1 MCEPKRLLLQF
12 CHYVHLKDTDE
23 IIVIKTIKETEDG
36 ELYIEFTED
45 EAKELDITDVE
56 EIN

>member
-1 MCEPKRLLLQF
+1 M
-12 CHYVHLKDTDE
+12 KDTDE

-45 EAKELDITDVE
+45 EAKELDIANVK

>member
-1 MCEPKRLLLQF
+1 MCRSMEEKLE
-12 CHYVHLKDTDE
+12 DGDE
-23 IIVIKTIKETEDG
+23 IVVVKTIKENEEG

-45 EAKELDITDVE
+45 EVKELDITDVK

>member
-1 MCEPKRLLLQF
+1 MMCRSMEEKLE
-12 CHYVHLKDTDE
+12 DGDE
-23 IIVIKTIKETEDG
+23 IVVVKTIKETEDG

-45 EAKELDITDVE
+45 EAKELDIADVK

>member
-1 MCEPKRLLLQF
+1 MCRSMEEKLE
-12 CHYVHLKDTDE
+12 DGDE

-45 EAKELDITDVE
+45 EANELDITDVKE
-56 EIN
+56 DS

>member
-1 MCEPKRLLLQF
+1 MEEKLE
-12 CHYVHLKDTDE
+12 DGDE
-23 IIVIKTIKETEDG
+23 IVVVKTIKENEKG

>member
-1 MCEPKRLLLQF
+1 MCRSTEEKLE
-12 CHYVHLKDTDE
+12 DGDE
-23 IIVIKTIKETEDG
+23 IVVVKTIKENEEG

-45 EAKELDITDVE
+45 EVKELDITDVK

>member
-1 MCEPKRLLLQF
+1 MMCRSMEEKLE
-12 CHYVHLKDTDE
+12 DGDE
-23 IIVIKTIKETEDG
+23 IVIVKTIKENEEG

-45 EAKELDITDVE
+45 EAKELDIADVK

>member
-1 MCEPKRLLLQF
+1 MEEKLE
-12 CHYVHLKDTDE
+12 DGDE
-23 IIVIKTIKETEDG
+23 IVVVKTIKETKDG

-45 EAKELDITDVE
+45 EAKELDIADVK

>member
-1 MCEPKRLLLQF
+1 MEEKLE
-12 CHYVHLKDTDE
+12 DGDE
-23 IIVIKTIKETEDG
+23 IVVVKTIKENEEG

-45 EAKELDITDVE
+45 EVKELDITDVK

>member
-1 MCEPKRLLLQF
+1 MMCRSMEEKLE
-12 CHYVHLKDTDE
+12 DGDE
-23 IIVIKTIKETEDG
+23 IVVVKTIKENEEG

-45 EAKELDITDVE
+45 EAKELDIADVK

>member
-1 MCEPKRLLLQF
+1 MCRSMEEKLE
-12 CHYVHLKDTDE
+12 DGDE
-23 IIVIKTIKETEDG
+23 IVVVKTIKENEEG

-45 EAKELDITDVE
+45 EAKELDIADVK

>member
-1 MCEPKRLLLQF
+1 MMMCHSMEEKLE
-12 CHYVHLKDTDE
+12 DGDE
-23 IIVIKTIKETEDG
+23 IVVVKTIKENEKG

>member
-1 MCEPKRLLLQF
+1 MEEKLENC
-12 CHYVHLKDTDE
+12 DE
-23 IIVIKTIKETEDG
+23 IVVVKTIKETKDG

>member
-1 MCEPKRLLLQF
+1 MYHSMEEKLE
-12 CHYVHLKDTDE
+12 DGDE
-23 IIVIKTIKETEDG
+23 IVVDKTIKENEKG

-45 EAKELDITDVE
+45 EAKELDITDVK

>member
-1 MCEPKRLLLQF
+1 M
-12 CHYVHLKDTDE
+12 DDE
-23 IIVIKTIKETEDG
+23 IVVIKTIKETEDG

-45 EAKELDITDVE
+45 EAKELDIADVK

>member
-1 MCEPKRLLLQF
+1 MNIEE
-12 CHYVHLKDTDE
+12 E
-23 IIVIKTIKETEDG
+23 IIVIKTIKENEEG

-45 EAKELDITDVE
+45 EVKELDITDVK